1 MFQLYGFKKTS
12 MDDIANNLGI
22 SRASLYSYF
31 KNKDEIFREVAILVH
46 ERALLDAQHCLDNH
60 PSAPSLKMRIEK
72 GLIARH
78 APFFKTATES
88 LHGEEIHDEHHRLC
102 GDVVTDFHRRFQEL
116 LAITLKDGVN
126 EGEISPKTAGL
137 SEHAAAELLNLGAKG
152 LKHGAAGAEIFEKRV
167 TRFVNVFFVGIQN
180 S

>member
-1 MFQLYGFKKTS
+1 LLWS
-12 MDDIANNLGI
+12 AAALPI
-22 SRASLYSYF
+22 S
-31 KNKDEIFREVAILVH
+31 
-46 ERALLDAQHCLDNH
+46 
-60 PSAPSLKMRIEK
+60 SAPSLKMRIEK

-102 GDVVTDFHRRFQEL
+102 GDIVKDFHRRFQEL
-116 LAITLKDGVN
+116 LATTLKNGVN

-137 SEHAAAELLNLGAKG
+137 SESAAAELLNLGAKG
-152 LKHGAAGAEIFEKRV
+152 LKHGAAGAEIFEKKV